1 VLQLTLVSNE
11 TCENVYQYSSSENV
25 LTLYAMLIANQRR
38 AVHALDDNL
47 ADEISQR
54 LALLSIDPEECRGEA
69 RKHRSYCTLNLEIHK
84 CLQKTPCTTG
94 LDTASMRIMYCR
106 AK

>member
-1 VLQLTLVSNE
+1 MLQLTFVSNE
-11 TCENVYQYSSSENV
+11 TCANVYQYSSSENV

-54 LALLSIDPEECRGEA
+54 LALLSVYPGECRGEA
-69 RKHRSYCTLNLEIHK
+69 RKHRSCCTLNLEIQN
-84 CLQKTPCTTG
+84 CLQTTPCTTG
-94 LDTASMRIMYCR
+94 LDV
-106 AK
+106 